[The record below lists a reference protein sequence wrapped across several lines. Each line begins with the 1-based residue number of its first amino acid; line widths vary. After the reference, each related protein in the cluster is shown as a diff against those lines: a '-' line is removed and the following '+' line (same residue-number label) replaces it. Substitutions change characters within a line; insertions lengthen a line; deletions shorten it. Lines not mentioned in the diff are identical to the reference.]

1 MKLTVEDLEDPSR
14 FRHLLTLPYG
24 EIVIFVIDYIRH
36 RTNVTLFYWSACL
49 ISLGLAITVR
59 INIAGYYEF
68 IKIFSHT
75 LLGII
80 IFPVLIIPVHEFLH
94 IIPLILAGIKNI
106 RVGTDFRQF
115 IFFVTA
121 HREVIAP
128 GKFKFVA
135 LVPFITVSVALSVLI
150 FYLPGLWK
158 WSLSL
163 FLFVHLT
170 MCAGDFAML
179 NYYYLNRHRRIYTW
193 DDVDM
198 KEAYFYEEI

>member
-1 MKLTVEDLEDPSR
+1 MKLTVEDLDDPSR
-14 FRHLLTLPYG
+14 FRHLLTLQYS
-24 EIVIFVIDYIRH
+24 EIASFVIDYIRR
-36 RTNVTLFYWSACL
+36 RTTVTMFFWSACL
-49 ISLGLAITVR
+49 ISIGLAITIR
-59 INIAGYYEF
+59 INISGYYEF
-68 IKIFSHT
+68 IKILTHT
-75 LLGII
+75 LLGLI

-94 IIPLILAGIKNI
+94 IIPLVLAGIKNI
-106 RVGTDFRQF
+106 KAGIDLRQF

-121 HREVIAP
+121 HRQVISP

-135 LVPFITVSVALSVLI
+135 FFPFITVSFVLLVLI

-179 NYYYLNRHRRIYTW
+179 NYYYLNRHKRIFTW
-193 DDVDM
+193 DDADL
-198 KEAYFYEEI
+198 KEAYFYEEL

>member
-24 EIVIFVIDYIRH
+24 EIATFVIDYIRR
-36 RTNVTLFYWSACL
+36 RTNVTLFFWSACL
-49 ISLGLAITVR
+49 ISLGIAITIR

-68 IKIFSHT
+68 IRILTHT
-75 LLGII
+75 ILGII
-80 IFPVLIIPVHEFLH
+80 IFPILIIPVHEFLH

-106 RVGTDFRQF
+106 RVGIDLRQF
-115 IFFVTA
+115 IFFVTS

-128 GKFKFVA
+128 AKFKLVA
-135 LVPFITVSVALSVLI
+135 LVPFITVTISLLVLI

-158 WSLSL
+158 WSFSL
-163 FLFVHLT
+163 LLFVHMT

-179 NYYYLNRHRRIYTW
+179 NYYYLNRHKRIFTW
-193 DDVDM
+193 DDANL
-198 KEAYFYEEI
+198 KEAYFYEEL